1 MIGNIN
7 NIKADELVDGSAI
20 STILID
26 MGNSLI
32 AVLLS
37 IIATAFEMGF
47 NWLIGAIALTA
58 LGDNPAIFL
67 IGLALILTA
76 FFIWRK

>member
-7 NIKADELVDGSAI
+7 AEELVDGSAI
-20 STILID
+20 STVLTD
-26 MGNSLI
+26 MGDALI

-37 IIATAFEMGF
+37 IIVAFFEMGF
-47 NWLIGAIALTA
+47 DWLTSAVALTA

-67 IGLALILTA
+67 VGITLIVTA
-76 FFIWRK
+76 FFIWRKK